1 MEDFWVFHNRLKFTW
16 FLLGDNTSSF
26 PVPYSYRID
35 IGFPKSV
42 GPRDGGW
49 GQHSGVNPGANTSLG
64 QTQALT
70 LEIPSWMGTGIFH
83 ATKRTLFLL
92 FDIHAHPQIQ
102 GHFGSYPSWH
112 KLIWY
117 ILKTF
122 HLFIYLKFTLPS

>member
-49 GQHSGVNPGANTSLG
+49 GKHSWVNPGA
-64 QTQALT
+64 
-70 LEIPSWMGTGIFH
+70 
-83 ATKRTLFLL
+83 K
-92 FDIHAHPQIQ
+92 
-102 GHFGSYPSWH
+102 H
-112 KLIWY
+112 KLGANLGPDPWN
-117 ILKTF
+117 T
-122 HLFIYLKFTLPS
+122 